1 MRPRE
6 ADAVERERWLSAGA
20 HITTMLLSGAPEE
33 DVLEH
38 IVSVAR
44 EISDA
49 DTAALVLPGLKGELV
64 MEIVRGWG
72 ADQLLGLTMPHSG
85 LSWTALQTGR
95 GRLVPSLQS
104 ARNLSLPPM
113 RRYGPALYAPMGTP
127 DKPVGVLVLLRKI
140 GEESFISKDLER
152 ASTFADQAAL
162 ALVLSEA
169 RQAQGLN
176 KLVEERERIAR
187 DLHDLAIQQLFATGM
202 QLETVR
208 RRAARGLDKAG
219 LIAILDEALDNVDN
233 SVREIRSIVHSLRD
247 PDAATGVIER
257 LRRETSLAR
266 TGLGFAPSL
275 VISLNDRS
283 LGAIDDD
290 EETIDQLI
298 SQSLADDILAVV
310 REGLANAARH
320 AQASSVTVR
329 VNVVTD
335 AVAGADGTGGTG
347 SEALEGATGTVT
359 VEVED
364 DGVGLGVPS
373 GRNSG
378 TWNVMA
384 RARQHGG
391 TAAIENAPS
400 GRGTLLTWKA
410 PIVPQP
416 ASAAAAEQIPAP
428 ELPGSSGPSW
438 SNWTA

>member
-49 DTAALVLPGLKGELV
+49 DAAALVLPGLKGELV

-72 ADQLLGLTMPHSG
+72 ADQLLGLTMPRSG
-85 LSWTALQTGR
+85 LSWTALETGR

-104 ARNLSLPPM
+104 ARNLQLPPM
-113 RRYGPALYAPMGTP
+113 RKYGPALYAPMGTP
-127 DKPVGVLVLLRKI
+127 EKPVGVLVLLRKI
-140 GEESFISKDLER
+140 GEESFIGKDLER

-169 RQAQGLN
+169 RQAQGLS

-257 LRRETSLAR
+257 LRRESSLAR

-275 VISLNDRS
+275 VISLDGQS
-283 LGAIDDD
+283 LGTFDEQE
-290 EETIDQLI
+290 EETIDGLV
-298 SQSLADDILAVV
+298 SQALADDILAVV

-320 AQASSVTVR
+320 AQAASVSVR
-329 VNVVTD
+329 VSVD
-335 AVAGADGTGGTG
+335 RGKRGGEPSGGA
-347 SEALEGATGTVT
+347 T

-364 DGVGLGVPS
+364 DGVGLGAPS

-391 TAAIENAPS
+391 TASIENSPT
-400 GRGTLLTWKA
+400 GRGTLLTWTA
-410 PIVPQP
+410 PLDS
-416 ASAAAAEQIPAP
+416 ALSSAAVVEQATAP
-428 ELPGSSGPSW
+428 PGPSGPSW
-438 SNWTA
+438 SNWTS